1 MDKNEKIFAAVDIG
15 STKVVA
21 LAGKKIEDNKIQI
34 IGLGHSASRGIK
46 RGVVLN
52 VEEAFAAVN
61 DAVNQAE
68 KDCGH
73 AIENVFVNISGQH
86 LTTLTTRNQRTIGR
100 DHSVSDADVQ
110 QMTELAR
117 QISLPEGMSIYHI
130 NSEFYTVDSETGIS
144 NPIGTIGEKI
154 EGTFKLH
161 IAPES
166 YFRNITTC
174 FKQGSI
180 NVQKAILDPIAS
192 SAVVLTEDEKEAGV
206 ALVDIGGGTTK
217 ISIFCEGVLCYTS
230 MVPFGGN
237 VLTHDIKEGCS
248 ITIRQ
253 AESLKVQF
261 GQAIADFAPED
272 KVVTIPIQGW
282 EPRQISFKGLAS
294 IIQAR
299 MEEIIDGFAFQI
311 SKSGYTDKLG
321 AGIVITGGT
330 SLLPNLGQLIKFR
343 TGFDVRKGKPNLN
356 YFEARKE
363 VDDPRYSTVLG
374 LLKMV
379 AEEEGPIGKK
389 FKKVKVQKVKSNEP
403 GIVKKVKE
411 RIVQGVIGFFEDSPV
426 DAEMTQ
432 EESDDNPS

>member
-1 MDKNEKIFAAVDIG
+1 MDKNEVIFAAVDIG

-34 IGLGHSASRGIK
+34 VGLGHSASRGIK

-61 DAVNQAE
+61 DAVSQAE

-73 AIENVFVNISGQH
+73 VIENVFVNISGQH
-86 LTTLTTRNQRTIGR
+86 LTTLTTRAQRMIGR
-100 DHSVSDADVQ
+100 DHSVTEADIL
-110 QMTELAR
+110 QMTEQAR
-117 QISLPEGMSIYHI
+117 QINLPEGMSIYHI
-130 NSEFYTVDSETGIS
+130 NSEFYTIDSETGIT

-161 IAPES
+161 MAPES
-166 YFRNITTC
+166 YSRNISTC
-174 FKQGSI
+174 FRQGSI
-180 NVQKAILDPIAS
+180 NVQKSILDPIAS
-192 SAVVLTEDEKEAGV
+192 SSVVLTEDEKEAGV

-217 ISIFCEGVLCYTS
+217 ISIFCDGVLCYTS

-248 ITIRQ
+248 ITVRQ

-282 EPRQISFKGLAS
+282 EPRQISFKSLAN

-299 MEEIIDGFAFQI
+299 MEEIVDGFAFQI
-311 SKSGYTDKLG
+311 RKSGYADKLG

-356 YFEARKE
+356 YFVARKE
-363 VDDPRYSTVLG
+363 VDDPRFSTVLG
-374 LLKMV
+374 LLKLA
-379 AEEEGPIGKK
+379 AEEEGPVGKK
-389 FKKVKVQKVKSNEP
+389 KKKVKVKSNEP
-403 GIVKKVKE
+403 GIVEKMQK
-411 RIVQGVIGFFEDSPV
+411 RIVQGKNEIKQGIINFFEEIPADTEMNQDS
-426 DAEMTQ
+426 
-432 EESDDNPS
+432 

>member
-1 MDKNEKIFAAVDIG
+1 MDKNEVIFAAVDIG

-21 LAGKKIEDNKIQI
+21 LAGKKMEDNKIQI

-52 VEEAFAAVN
+52 IEEAFAAVN
-61 DAVNQAE
+61 DAVSQAE
-68 KDCGH
+68 RDCGQI
-73 AIENVFVNISGQH
+73 IENVFVNISGQR
-86 LTTLTTRNQRTIGR
+86 LTTLTTRVQRTIGR
-100 DHSVSDADVQ
+100 DHSVSESDIL
-110 QMTELAR
+110 QMTEQAR
-117 QISLPEGMSIYHI
+117 QINIPEGMSIYHV
-130 NSEFYTVDSETGIS
+130 NSVFYTIDSESGITS
-144 NPIGTIGEKI
+144 PVGTIGEKI
-154 EGTFKLH
+154 EGTFKVH
-161 IAPES
+161 IAPEA

-180 NVQKAILDPIAS
+180 NVQKSILDPIAS
-192 SAVVLTEDEKEAGV
+192 SEVVLTEDEKESGV

-217 ISIFCEGVLCYTS
+217 ISIFCDGVLCYTS

-248 ITIRQ
+248 ITVKQ

-261 GQAIADFAPED
+261 GQAIADFAAED

-282 EPRQISFKGLAS
+282 EPRQISFKSLAN

-311 SKSGYTDKLG
+311 KKSGYADKLG

-356 YFEARKE
+356 NFVARKQ

-374 LLKMV
+374 LLKLAV
-379 AEEEGPIGKK
+379 EEGQGGKK
-389 FKKVKVQKVKSNEP
+389 RKKIKVKSNEP
-403 GIVKKVKE
+403 GMVEKMQK
-411 RIVQGVIGFFEDSPV
+411 RIVQGVIGFFEENQADT
-426 DAEMTQ
+426 DIT
-432 EESDDNPS
+432 

>member
-1 MDKNEKIFAAVDIG
+1 MDKNVIFAAVDIG

-21 LAGKKIEDNKIQI
+21 LAGKKMEDNKIQI
-34 IGLGHSASRGIK
+34 VGLGHSASRGIK

-52 VEEAFAAVN
+52 IEEAFAAVN

-68 KDCGH
+68 KDCGQ

-86 LTTLTTRNQRTIGR
+86 LTTLTTRAQRTIGR
-100 DHSVSDADVQ
+100 DHSVTEADVL
-110 QMTELAR
+110 QMTEQAR
-117 QISLPEGMSIYHI
+117 QISLPEGMFIYHI
-130 NSEFYTVDSETGIS
+130 NSEFYTIDNESGITS
-144 NPIGTIGEKI
+144 PVGTIGEKI

-161 IAPES
+161 IAPEA
-166 YFRNITTC
+166 YYRNITTC
-174 FKQGSI
+174 FRQGSI
-180 NVQKAILDPIAS
+180 GVHKSILDPIAS
-192 SAVVLTEDEKEAGV
+192 SEVVLTEDEKEAGV

-217 ISIFCEGVLCYTS
+217 ISIFCDGVLCYTS

-248 ITIRQ
+248 ITVRQ

-282 EPRQISFKGLAS
+282 EPRQISFKSLAS

-299 MEEIIDGFAFQI
+299 MEEIVDGFAFQI
-311 SKSGYTDKLG
+311 RKSGYTDKLG

-343 TGFDVRKGKPNLN
+343 TGFDVRNGKPNLN
-356 YFEARKE
+356 NFLARKE
-363 VDDPRYSTVLG
+363 VDDPRFSTVLG
-374 LLKMV
+374 LLKMA
-379 AEEEGPIGKK
+379 AEEEGQVGKK
-389 FKKVKVQKVKSNEP
+389 KKKAPKVKSNEP
-403 GIVKKVKE
+403 GIVEKMQK
-411 RIVQGVIGFFEDSPV
+411 RFVQGVIGFFEENPADT
-426 DAEMTQ
+426 EMT
-432 EESDDNPS
+432 

>member
-1 MDKNEKIFAAVDIG
+1 MDKNEVIFAAVDIG

-21 LAGKKIEDNKIQI
+21 LAGKKMEDNKIQI

-46 RGVVLN
+46 RGVVFN
-52 VEEAFAAVN
+52 IEEAFAAVN

-68 KDCGH
+68 KECGH

-86 LTTLTTRNQRTIGR
+86 LTTKTPRIQRTIGR
-100 DHSVSDADVQ
+100 DHYVTESDIL
-110 QMTELAR
+110 QMTELAS
-117 QISLPEGMSIYHI
+117 QVAIPEGMSIYHI
-130 NSEFYTVDSETGIS
+130 NVESYTVDEEPGIT
-144 NPIGTIGEKI
+144 NPVGTIGEKI
-154 EGTFKLH
+154 EGIFKLH

-166 YFRNITTC
+166 YSKNINTC
-174 FKQGSI
+174 FSKGSI
-180 NVQKAILDPIAS
+180 TVAKSILDPIAS
-192 SAVVLTEDEKEAGV
+192 SEVVLTEDEKEAGV

-248 ITIRQ
+248 ITIKQ

-282 EPRQISFKGLAS
+282 EPRQISFKSLAN

-299 MEEIIDGFAFQI
+299 VEEIVDGFAFQI
-311 SKSGYTDKLG
+311 RKSGYADQLG

-330 SLLPNLGQLIKFR
+330 SLLPNLGQLIKYR

-356 YFEARKE
+356 NFMARKE
-363 VDDPRYSTVLG
+363 VDDPRFSTVLG
-374 LLKMV
+374 LLKL
-379 AEEEGPIGKK
+379 AAQEEGLIGKK
-389 FKKVKVQKVKSNEP
+389 KKKAKAPKIKSNEP
-403 GIVKKVKE
+403 GIVEKMQKK
-411 RIVQGVIGFFEDSPV
+411 IVQGVIGFFEETSA
-426 DAEMTQ
+426 DAEMT
-432 EESDDNPS
+432 

>member
-1 MDKNEKIFAAVDIG
+1 MDKNEVIFAAVDIG

-21 LAGKKIEDNKIQI
+21 LAGKKMEDNKIQI

-46 RGVVLN
+46 RGVVFN

-68 KDCGH
+68 KECGH

-86 LTTLTTRNQRTIGR
+86 LTTKTPRIQRTIGR
-100 DHSVSDADVQ
+100 DHYVTESDIL

-117 QISLPEGMSIYHI
+117 QVAIPEGMSIYHI
-130 NSEFYTVDSETGIS
+130 NAESYTVDGEPGIT
-144 NPIGTIGEKI
+144 NPVGTIGEKI
-154 EGTFKLH
+154 EGIFKLH

-166 YFRNITTC
+166 YSKNIGTC
-174 FKQGSI
+174 FSKGSI
-180 NVQKAILDPIAS
+180 TVAKSILDPIAS
-192 SAVVLTEDEKEAGV
+192 SEVVLTDDEKEAGV

-248 ITIRQ
+248 ITIKQ

-282 EPRQISFKGLAS
+282 EPRQISFKSLAN

-299 MEEIIDGFAFQI
+299 MEEIVDGFAFQI
-311 SKSGYTDKLG
+311 RKSGYADQLG

-330 SLLPNLGQLIKFR
+330 SLLPNLGQLIKYR

-356 YFEARKE
+356 HFMARKE
-363 VDDPRYSTVLG
+363 VDDPRFSTVLG
-374 LLKMV
+374 LLKL
-379 AEEEGPIGKK
+379 AAQEEGLIGKK
-389 FKKVKVQKVKSNEP
+389 KKKAKAVKIKSNEP
-403 GIVKKVKE
+403 GIVEKMQKK
-411 RIVQGVIGFFEDSPV
+411 IVQGVIGFFEETSA
-426 DAEMTQ
+426 DAEMT
-432 EESDDNPS
+432 

>member
-1 MDKNEKIFAAVDIG
+1 MDKNVVIFAAVDIG

-21 LAGKKIEDNKIQI
+21 LAGKKMEDNKIQI

-46 RGVVLN
+46 RGVILN
-52 VEEAFAAVN
+52 IEEAFAAVN

-68 KDCGH
+68 KDCGQ
-73 AIENVFVNISGQH
+73 AIERVFVNISGQH
-86 LTTLTTRNQRTIGR
+86 LTTLTTRTQRTIGR
-100 DHSVSDADVQ
+100 DHSVTEADVQ
-110 QMTELAR
+110 QMTEQAR
-117 QISLPEGMSIYHI
+117 QIDLPEGMFIYHI
-130 NSEFYTVDSETGIS
+130 NSEFYTIDSESGITS
-144 NPIGTIGEKI
+144 PVGTIGEKI

-161 IAPES
+161 IAPEA
-166 YFRNITTC
+166 YYRNITTC

-180 NVQKAILDPIAS
+180 GVHKSILDPIAS
-192 SAVVLTEDEKEAGV
+192 SEVVLTEDEKEAGV

-217 ISIFCEGVLCYTS
+217 ISIFCDGVLCYTS

-248 ITIRQ
+248 ITVRQ

-282 EPRQISFKGLAS
+282 EPRQISFKSLAS

-299 MEEIIDGFAFQI
+299 MEEIVDGFAFQI
-311 SKSGYTDKLG
+311 RKSGYADKLG

-343 TGFDVRKGKPNLN
+343 TGFDVRNGKPNLN
-356 YFEARKE
+356 NFLARKE

-374 LLKMV
+374 LLKMA
-379 AEEEGPIGKK
+379 AEEDGPVGKK
-389 FKKVKVQKVKSNEP
+389 KKKVKLPKVKSNEP
-403 GIVKKVKE
+403 GIVEKMQK
-411 RIVQGVIGFFEDSPV
+411 RFVQGVIGFFEENPADT
-426 DAEMTQ
+426 EMT
-432 EESDDNPS
+432 

>member
-1 MDKNEKIFAAVDIG
+1 MDKNVVIFAAVDIG

-21 LAGKKIEDNKIQI
+21 LAGKKMEDNKIQI

-52 VEEAFAAVN
+52 IEEAFAAVN

-68 KDCGH
+68 KDCGQ
-73 AIENVFVNISGQH
+73 AIENVYVNISGQH
-86 LTTLTTRNQRTIGR
+86 LTTLTTSAQRTIGR
-100 DHSVSDADVQ
+100 DHTVTEADVHL
-110 QMTELAR
+110 MTEQAR
-117 QISLPEGMSIYHI
+117 QINIPDGMFIYHI
-130 NSEFYTVDSETGIS
+130 NSEFYTVDNEPGITS
-144 NPIGTIGEKI
+144 PVGTIGEKI

-161 IAPES
+161 IAPEAYS
-166 YFRNITTC
+166 RNITTT

-180 NVQKAILDPIAS
+180 GVHKTILDPIAS
-192 SAVVLTEDEKEAGV
+192 SEVVLTDDEKEAGV

-217 ISIFCEGVLCYTS
+217 ISIFCDGVLCYTS

-282 EPRQISFKGLAS
+282 EPRQISFKSLAS

-299 MEEIIDGFAFQI
+299 MEEIVDGFAFQI
-311 SKSGYTDKLG
+311 RKSGYADKLG

-343 TGFDVRKGKPNLN
+343 TGFDVRNGKPNLN
-356 YFEARKE
+356 NFFGRKE

-374 LLKMV
+374 LLKMA
-379 AEEEGPIGKK
+379 AEEEGPLGKK
-389 FKKVKVQKVKSNEP
+389 RKKIKLPKEKSNEP
-403 GIVKKVKE
+403 GIVEKIQK
-411 RIVQGVIGFFEDSPV
+411 RFVQGVIGFFEENPADT
-426 DAEMTQ
+426 EMT
-432 EESDDNPS
+432 

>member
-1 MDKNEKIFAAVDIG
+1 MDKNEVIFAAVDIG

-21 LAGKKIEDNKIQI
+21 LAGRKMENNRIQI

-52 VEEAFAAVN
+52 VEEAYAAVD
-61 DAVNQAE
+61 DAVSQAE
-68 KDCGH
+68 RDCGQT
-73 AIENVFVNISGQH
+73 IEKVFVNISGQH
-86 LTTLTTRNQRTIGR
+86 LTTITTRVQRTIGR
-100 DHSVSDADVQ
+100 DHSVTESDIV
-110 QMTELAR
+110 QMTEQVR
-117 QISLPEGMSIYHI
+117 QIDIPEGMSIYHI
-130 NSEFYTVDSETGIS
+130 NSEFYTIDSESGIT

-154 EGTFKLH
+154 EGTFKVH
-161 IAPES
+161 IAPEA
-166 YFRNITTC
+166 YLRNISTC
-174 FKQGSI
+174 FKKGSI
-180 NVQKAILDPIAS
+180 NVQKPILDPIAS
-192 SAVVLTEDEKEAGV
+192 SEVVLTEDEKEAGV

-217 ISIFCEGVLCYTS
+217 ISIFCDGVLCYTS

-248 ITIRQ
+248 ITVKQ

-282 EPRQISFKGLAS
+282 EPRQISFKALAN

-299 MEEIIDGFAFQI
+299 MEEIVDGFAFQI
-311 SKSGYTDKLG
+311 TKSGYADKLG

-356 YFEARKE
+356 NFIARKE
-363 VDDPRYSTVLG
+363 VDDPRFSTVLG
-374 LLKMV
+374 LLKMA
-379 AEEEGPIGKK
+379 AEEEGQVDKK
-389 FKKVKVQKVKSNEP
+389 KKKIKIKSNEP
-403 GIVKKVKE
+403 GIVEKMQK
-411 RIVQGVIGFFEDSPV
+411 RIVQGVIGFFEESQADT
-426 DAEMTQ
+426 EMNQ
-432 EESDDNPS
+432 DL